1 MPPIRPSRLSKPLF
15 WRIALAAALC
25 VSTALL
31 LLPLGPNVPST
42 GWDKSNHLL
51 AFALLAMLACRAWP
65 ARIAAALAALLAYG
79 GLIEILQSFTGYR
92 SAEWADWLAD
102 ALGLLLGW
110 TLLRAGGQA
119 LAIWRARP

>member
-1 MPPIRPSRLSKPLF
+1 MLNKPLF
-15 WRIALAAALC
+15 WRVALAAALC

-31 LLPLGPNVPST
+31 LLPLGPHVTGT

-65 ARIAAALAALLAYG
+65 ERIVMALAALLAYG
-79 GLIEILQSFTGYR
+79 GLIEVLQSFTGYR

-102 ALGLLLGW
+102 ALGLLMGW
-110 TLLRAGGQA
+110 TLLRAAEQA
-119 LAIWRARP
+119 LSMLRARP

>member
-1 MPPIRPSRLSKPLF
+1 MVPIHPSMLNKPLF

-25 VSTALL
+25 VATALL
-31 LLPLGPNVPST
+31 LLPLGPNVPGT

-51 AFALLAMLACRAWP
+51 AFALLAILACRAWP
-65 ARIAAALAALLAYG
+65 ASVVAALAALLVYG

-102 ALGLLLGW
+102 AVGLLLGW
-110 TLLRAGGQA
+110 TLLRAARQA
-119 LAIWRARP
+119 LSMLRARP